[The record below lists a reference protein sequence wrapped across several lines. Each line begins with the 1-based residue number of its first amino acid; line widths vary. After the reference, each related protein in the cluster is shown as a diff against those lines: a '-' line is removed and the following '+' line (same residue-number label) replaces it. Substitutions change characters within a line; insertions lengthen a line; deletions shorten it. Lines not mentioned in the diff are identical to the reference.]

1 MSTPRSLPTT
11 VTDPEEAMTHSTQP
25 TVLDTPPVPEI
36 PPTPKVAAEPSFTSK
51 VVSTVGSLGP
61 SIIVPLILLLGLIA
75 AAVIPAVLTPS
86 GPLDMNPAE
95 AFTAP
100 GAAHWFGTDESGRD
114 VYSRVI
120 HGARSSLLIGILAT
134 VIGLGLALV
143 LGAIA
148 GLGTRAVDF
157 GVSRFLEVL
166 FAFPGLLLALLVIT
180 ILGPGVVTTT
190 IAVGLSAAPG
200 YARMIRSQVLSIR
213 SSGYVEASIVQ
224 GKSRGFIIRHHI
236 LPNVAAPLF
245 VLATLGVGQ
254 AIVWA
259 SSLSFLGLG
268 ATPPDPEWGSMLSLG
283 RLYIG
288 NAWWLTVFPGLF
300 IVLSAATTTLLGH
313 GIQRKLKD
321 K

>member
-36 PPTPKVAAEPSFTSK
+36 PPAPKVAAEPSFTSK
-51 VVSTVGSLGP
+51 VISTVGSLGP

-213 SSGYVEASIVQ
+213 ASGYVEASIVQ
-224 GKSRGFIIRHHI
+224 GKSRAFIVRHHI

>member
-1 MSTPRSLPTT
+1 MSTPADLSKSITG
-11 VTDPEEAMTHSTQP
+11 PEEAMTHSIHT
-25 TVLDTPPVPEI
+25 TVLESPPVRE
-36 PPTPKVAAEPSFTSK
+36 TPKHTRDASRPSLVSRTKASVAA
-51 VVSTVGSLGP
+51 LGP
-61 SIIVPLILLLGLIA
+61 GIIIPLVFVVGLIA
-75 AAVIPAVLTPS
+75 AAVIPSVLAPS

-114 VYSRVI
+114 VFSRVI

-143 LGAIA
+143 LGAVA

-213 SSGYVEASIVQ
+213 GSGYVEASIVQ
-224 GKSRGFIIRHHI
+224 GKSRAFIIRHHI

>member
-1 MSTPRSLPTT
+1 MSTPAHLSRTI
-11 VTDPEEAMTHSTQP
+11 TDPEEAMTQSTQT
-25 TVLDTPPVPEI
+25 TVIETPSAQFPS
-36 PPTPKVAAEPSFTSK
+36 TASDSRSGAFVAGTVRRLGRGLEP
-51 VVSTVGSLGP
+51 G
-61 SIIVPLILLLGLIA
+61 IIVPLVFLLGLIA
-75 AAVIPAVLTPS
+75 AAIIPSVLAPS

-114 VYSRVI
+114 VFSRVI
-120 HGARSSLLIGILAT
+120 HGARSSLLIGVLAT
-134 VIGLGLALV
+134 VIGLGLAVV

-200 YARMIRSQVLSIR
+200 YARMIRSQVLSVR
-213 SSGYVEASIVQ
+213 DSGYVEASIVQ
-224 GKSRGFIIRHHI
+224 GRSRAFIIRNHI

-245 VLATLGVGQ
+245 VLGTLGVGQ

>member
-1 MSTPRSLPTT
+1 MTPGIETPQIEKTSVRVPDLGAPGSNAT
-11 VTDPEEAMTHSTQP
+11 VKPARRP
-25 TVLDTPPVPEI
+25 GPGVRRIGLDIAI
-36 PPTPKVAAEPSFTSK
+36 PL
-51 VVSTVGSLGP
+51 VV
-61 SIIVPLILLLGLIA
+61 LLGLVA
-75 AAVIPAVLTPS
+75 AALVPS
-86 GPLDMNPAE
+86 LIAPTGALDMDPAK

-114 VYSRVI
+114 VFSRVI
-120 HGARSSLLIGILAT
+120 FGARSSLLIGVLAT
-134 VIGLGLALV
+134 VIGLGVALI
-143 LGAIA
+143 LGAVA
-148 GLGTRAVDF
+148 GMGTKAVDF

-180 ILGPGVVTTT
+180 VLGPGVVTTT

-200 YARMIRSQVLSIR
+200 YARMIRSQVLSVR
-213 SSGYVEASIVQ
+213 RSGYVEAAIVQ
-224 GKSRGFIIRHHI
+224 GKSRAFIIRRHI

-268 ATPPDPEWGSMLSLG
+268 ATPPDPEWGSMLSQG

-288 NAWWLTVFPGLF
+288 NAWWLTFFPGLF

>member
-11 VTDPEEAMTHSTQP
+11 VTDPEEAMTPSIQP
-25 TVLDTPPVPEI
+25 TVLDTPPVREI
-36 PPTPKVAAEPSFTSK
+36 PPSPKAAADPSFTSK
-51 VVSTVGSLGP
+51 LVSTVGSLGP

-120 HGARSSLLIGILAT
+120 HGARSSLLIGFLAT

-213 SSGYVEASIVQ
+213 GSGYVEASIVQ
-224 GKSRGFIIRHHI
+224 GKSRAFIIRHHI

-300 IVLSAATTTLLGH
+300 IVLSAAITTLLGH

>member
-1 MSTPRSLPTT
+1 MSTPADLSTT
-11 VTDPEEAMTHSTQP
+11 ITDQEQAMTQSVQTTILEAPPLQGPPNHSGGN
-25 TVLDTPPVPEI
+25 
-36 PPTPKVAAEPSFTSK
+36 S
-51 VVSTVGSLGP
+51 GP
-61 SIIVPLILLLGLIA
+61 SAISKIKASFAAWGPGLIIPLVLLLGLVA
-75 AAVIPAVLTPS
+75 AAGIPSVLAPS
-86 GPLDMNPAE
+86 GPLEMNPAE

-114 VYSRVI
+114 VFSRVI

-134 VIGLGLALV
+134 VIGLGLAVV
-143 LGAIA
+143 LGAVA

-213 SSGYVEASIVQ
+213 GSGYVEASIVQ
-224 GKSRGFIIRHHI
+224 GKSRAFIIRHHI

-245 VLATLGVGQ
+245 VLATLGIGQ

-300 IVLSAATTTLLGH
+300 IVLSAASTTLLGH
-313 GIQRKLKD
+313 GIHRKLKD

>member
-1 MSTPRSLPTT
+1 MTQGI
-11 VTDPEEAMTHSTQP
+11 EA
-25 TVLDTPPVPEI
+25 PEI
-36 PPTPKVAAEPSFTSK
+36 ETRHLAAEPTRRD
-51 VVSTVGSLGP
+51 TPGSSRRLP
-61 SIIVPLILLLGLIA
+61 TLGLGIVLPFIVLIGLVIA
-75 AAVIPAVLTPS
+75 AVLPS
-86 GPLDMNPAE
+86 WIATTGALDMDPAQ
-95 AFTAP
+95 AFAAP

-114 VYSRVI
+114 VFSRVI
-120 HGARSSLLIGILAT
+120 FGTRSSLLIGVLAT
-134 VIGLGLALV
+134 LIGLGVALV
-143 LGAIA
+143 LGALA
-148 GLGTRAVDF
+148 GLGTKAVDF

-213 SSGYVEASIVQ
+213 RSGYVEAAIVQ
-224 GKSRGFIIRHHI
+224 GKSGGYIIVRHI

-268 ATPPDPEWGSMLSLG
+268 ATPPDPEWGSMLSQG

-288 NAWWLTVFPGLF
+288 NAWWLTFFPGLF
-300 IVLSAATTTLLGH
+300 IVLSAASTTLLGH

-321 K
+321 R

>member
-1 MSTPRSLPTT
+1 MSTDTNLSKTI
-11 VTDPEEAMTHSTQP
+11 TDPEEAMTHSIQT
-25 TVLDTPPVPEI
+25 TVLEGPPALEAHRAS
-36 PPTPKVAAEPSFTSK
+36 KAAAHPSFTSGARAA
-51 VVSTVGSLGP
+51 VSTWGP
-61 SIIVPLILLLGLIA
+61 GIIIPLVFVVGLIA
-75 AAVIPAVLTPS
+75 AAVIPSVLAPS

-95 AFTAP
+95 AFTSP
-100 GAAHWFGTDESGRD
+100 GSAHWFGTDESGRD
-114 VYSRVI
+114 VFSRVI

-213 SSGYVEASIVQ
+213 GSGYVEASIVQ
-224 GKSRGFIIRHHI
+224 GKSRAFIIRHHI

>member
-1 MSTPRSLPTT
+1 MSTDTNLSKTI
-11 VTDPEEAMTHSTQP
+11 TDPEEAMTHSIQT
-25 TVLDTPPVPEI
+25 TVLEGP
-36 PPTPKVAAEPSFTSK
+36 AALEATRASKAAAHPSFTSGAWST
-51 VVSTVGSLGP
+51 VSTLGP
-61 SIIVPLILLLGLIA
+61 GIITPLVLLLGLIA
-75 AAVIPAVLTPS
+75 AAVIPSVLAPS
-86 GPLDMNPAE
+86 GPLEMNPAE

-100 GAAHWFGTDESGRD
+100 GTAHWFGTDESGRD
-114 VYSRVI
+114 VFSRVI

-143 LGAIA
+143 LGAVA

-157 GVSRFLEVL
+157 SVSRFLEVL

-213 SSGYVEASIVQ
+213 GSGYVEASIVQ
-224 GKSRGFIIRHHI
+224 GKSRAFIIRHHI

-313 GIQRKLKD
+313 GIQRNLKD

>member
-1 MSTPRSLPTT
+1 MTQGI
-11 VTDPEEAMTHSTQP
+11 EA
-25 TVLDTPPVPEI
+25 PEI
-36 PPTPKVAAEPSFTSK
+36 ETRHLASEPTRRITRGVPRRLPK
-51 VVSTVGSLGP
+51 
-61 SIIVPLILLLGLIA
+61 LGLGIILPLVLLMGLVIA
-75 AAVIPAVLTPS
+75 AAVPAWIATT
-86 GPLDMNPAE
+86 GALDMDPAQ

-114 VYSRVI
+114 VFSRVI
-120 HGARSSLLIGILAT
+120 FGTRSSLLIGVLAT
-134 VIGLGLALV
+134 LIGLGVALV
-143 LGAIA
+143 LGAVA
-148 GLGTRAVDF
+148 GLGTKAVDF

-200 YARMIRSQVLSIR
+200 YARMIRSQVLSGR
-213 SSGYVEASIVQ
+213 RSGYVEAAIVQ
-224 GKSRGFIIRHHI
+224 GKSAGYIIVRHI

-268 ATPPDPEWGSMLSLG
+268 ATPPDPEWGSMLSQG

-288 NAWWLTVFPGLF
+288 NAWWLTFFPGLF
-300 IVLSAATTTLLGH
+300 IVLSAASTTLLGH

-321 K
+321 R

>member
-1 MSTPRSLPTT
+1 MTPGIETPQLEKTRVLAPNLRTEDSNANVKHGRRLGLGARRTSL
-11 VTDPEEAMTHSTQP
+11 AIA
-25 TVLDTPPVPEI
+25 I
-36 PPTPKVAAEPSFTSK
+36 PLVA
-51 VVSTVGSLGP
+51 
-61 SIIVPLILLLGLIA
+61 LLGLVTAAIVPSWIA
-75 AAVIPAVLTPS
+75 PTGA
-86 GPLDMNPAE
+86 LDMDPAQ

-100 GAAHWFGTDESGRD
+100 GAAYWFGTDESGRD
-114 VYSRVI
+114 VFSRVI
-120 HGARSSLLIGILAT
+120 FGARSSLLIGVLAT
-134 VIGLGLALV
+134 VIGLGVAV
-143 LGAIA
+143 ILGATA
-148 GLGTRAVDF
+148 GMGTKAVDF

-200 YARMIRSQVLSIR
+200 YARMIRSQVLSVR
-213 SSGYVEASIVQ
+213 RSGYVEAAIAQ
-224 GKSRGFIIRHHI
+224 GKSRAFIIRHHI

-268 ATPPDPEWGSMLSLG
+268 ATPPDPEWGSMLSQG

-288 NAWWLTVFPGLF
+288 NAWWLTFFPGLF
-300 IVLSAATTTLLGH
+300 IVFSAATTTLLGH
-313 GIQRKLKD
+313 AIQRKLKD

>member
-1 MSTPRSLPTT
+1 MSMPTHPPQT
-11 VTDPEEAMTHSTQP
+11 TTDPEEAMTHSIQTS
-25 TVLDTPPVPEI
+25 VLDRSPDRRGTTE
-36 PPTPKVAAEPSFTSK
+36 TQTRTHTSMASQAKKFFT
-51 VVSTVGSLGP
+51 GLGP
-61 SIIVPLILLLGLIA
+61 GIIVPLALMVGLVAA
-75 AAVIPAVLTPS
+75 AAVPLVLAPG

-114 VYSRVI
+114 VFSRVI
-120 HGARSSLLIGILAT
+120 HGARSSLLIGVLAT
-134 VIGLGLALV
+134 VIGLGTAMV
-143 LGAIA
+143 LGALA

-200 YARMIRSQVLSIR
+200 YARMIRSQVLSVR
-213 SSGYVEASIVQ
+213 RSGYVEASIVQ
-224 GKSRGFIIRHHI
+224 GKSRAFIVRHHI

-268 ATPPDPEWGSMLSLG
+268 ATPPDPEWGSMLSQG

-288 NAWWLTVFPGLF
+288 NAWWLTFFPGLF

>member
-1 MSTPRSLPTT
+1 MSTDTNLSKTI
-11 VTDPEEAMTHSTQP
+11 TDPEEAMTHSIQT
-25 TVLDTPPVPEI
+25 TVLEGP
-36 PPTPKVAAEPSFTSK
+36 AALEATRASKAAAHPSFKSGAWST
-51 VVSTVGSLGP
+51 VSTLGP
-61 SIIVPLILLLGLIA
+61 GIITPLVLLLGLIA
-75 AAVIPAVLTPS
+75 AAVIPSVLAPS
-86 GPLDMNPAE
+86 GPLEMNPAE

-100 GAAHWFGTDESGRD
+100 GTAHWFGTDESGRD
-114 VYSRVI
+114 VFSRVI

-143 LGAIA
+143 LGAVA

-213 SSGYVEASIVQ
+213 GSGYVEASIVQ
-224 GKSRGFIIRHHI
+224 GKSRAFIIRHHI

>member
-1 MSTPRSLPTT
+1 MTQGTETPQLDQQLDDPANHTSVLPRGAHTGVSRLRLWERLHRTVSL
-11 VTDPEEAMTHSTQP
+11 D
-25 TVLDTPPVPEI
+25 VLLPAILLAGLLAT
-36 PPTPKVAAEPSFTSK
+36 A
-51 VVSTVGSLGP
+51 
-61 SIIVPLILLLGLIA
+61 IVPSWIA
-75 AAVIPAVLTPS
+75 PS
-86 GPLDMNPAE
+86 GALDMDPAQ

-100 GAAHWFGTDESGRD
+100 GTAHWFGTDESGRD
-114 VYSRVI
+114 VFSRVVF
-120 HGARSSLLIGILAT
+120 GARSSLLIGVLAT
-134 VIGLGLALV
+134 VIGLGVALI
-143 LGAIA
+143 LGAAA
-148 GLGTRAVDF
+148 GLGTKAVDF
-157 GVSRFLEVL
+157 GISRFLEVL

-200 YARMIRSQVLSIR
+200 YARMIRTQVKSVR
-213 SSGYVEASIVQ
+213 NSGYVEAAIVQ
-224 GKSRGFIIRHHI
+224 GKSRAYIFRNHI

-259 SSLSFLGLG
+259 SALSFLGLG
-268 ATPPDPEWGSMLSLG
+268 ATPPAPEWGSMLSQG

-288 NAWWLTVFPGLF
+288 NAWWLTFFPGLF
-300 IVLSAATTTLLGH
+300 IVLSAAATTLLGH

>member
-1 MSTPRSLPTT
+1 MTQGI
-11 VTDPEEAMTHSTQP
+11 EA
-25 TVLDTPPVPEI
+25 PEI
-36 PPTPKVAAEPSFTSK
+36 ETRHLASEPTRRITRGVPRRLPK
-51 VVSTVGSLGP
+51 
-61 SIIVPLILLLGLIA
+61 LGLGIILPLVLLMGLVIA
-75 AAVIPAVLTPS
+75 AAVPAWIATT
-86 GPLDMNPAE
+86 GALDMDPAQ

-114 VYSRVI
+114 VFSRVI
-120 HGARSSLLIGILAT
+120 FGTRSSLLIGVLAT
-134 VIGLGLALV
+134 LIGLGVALV
-143 LGAIA
+143 LGAVA
-148 GLGTRAVDF
+148 GLGTKAVDF

-200 YARMIRSQVLSIR
+200 YARMIRSQVLSVR
-213 SSGYVEASIVQ
+213 RSGYVEAAIVQ
-224 GKSRGFIIRHHI
+224 GKSAGYIIVRHI

-268 ATPPDPEWGSMLSLG
+268 ATPPDPEWGSMLSQG

-288 NAWWLTVFPGLF
+288 NAWWLTFFPGLF
-300 IVLSAATTTLLGH
+300 IVLSAASTTLLGH

-321 K
+321 R

>member
-11 VTDPEEAMTHSTQP
+11 VTDPEEAMTHSIEP

-36 PPTPKVAAEPSFTSK
+36 PPAPKVAAEPSFTSK

-213 SSGYVEASIVQ
+213 GSGYVEASIVQ
-224 GKSRGFIIRHHI
+224 GKSRAFIIRHHI